1 MELRL
6 AWLTALF
13 SLVAAVA
20 GFLVAG
26 AGFWT
31 AYEAQKQARIALD
44 EAKLDETGIVTREC
58 DMVHRTLMQ
67 TGDDLFLIDGAF
79 GDSDYI
85 EHEERTDLLDT
96 ASKTPTYFLEC
107 RLKNPTRVPI
117 FDLTFYGTVS
127 YHDNKIRRRR
137 HNDDAIQVLE
147 PGESK
152 TIWVL
157 EANNVSATFHEPDHV
172 QYYLFPDMKTL
183 VSQPLLPRNA
193 FYWIIKRSSD
203 PTPNEP
209 I

>member
-6 AWLTALF
+6 ARLTALF
-13 SLVAAVA
+13 SLIAALT

-31 AYEAQKQARIALD
+31 AYEAQQQTRLALD
-44 EAKLDETGIVTREC
+44 ESLLDKTGVVTREC
-58 DMVHRTLMQ
+58 DMVHRALMR

-85 EHEERTDLLDT
+85 DHEERGDLLET
-96 ASKTPTYFLEC
+96 ISKTPTYYLEC

-117 FDLTFYGTVS
+117 FNLTFYSTVS
-127 YHDNKIRRRR
+127 YHNDTVRRRR

-147 PGESK
+147 PGETR

-157 EANNVSATFHEPDHV
+157 EANNARTIFHEPDFV
-172 QYYLFPDMKTL
+172 EYYLFPAMNTL
-183 VSQPLLPRNA
+183 IRQALLPRNSL
-193 FYWIIKRSSD
+193 YWTIKRSQD
-203 PTPNEP
+203 PTPSEP
-209 I
+209 M